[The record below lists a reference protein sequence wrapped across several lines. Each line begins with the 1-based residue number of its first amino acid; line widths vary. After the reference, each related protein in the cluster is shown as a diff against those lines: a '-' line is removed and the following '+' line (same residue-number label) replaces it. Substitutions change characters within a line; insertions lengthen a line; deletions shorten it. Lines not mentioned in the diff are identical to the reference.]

1 MATHKSTRGGA
12 TRTAGSASA
21 VTRTSPVTA
30 HPSAR
35 KPSALT
41 CILTATDDLS
51 ELVPQLHQHALEATG
66 AVASILFEF
75 DQRAGALHPTS
86 AGAPD
91 FSADAWR
98 PQPAERQA
106 VQQAFHQTEPTLVYQ
121 IGARM
126 PSLTRQLGTAA
137 GLFVPIARPTER
149 LGLLVLGLRHRA
161 GPGLKGD
168 VGPVADAFALALE
181 RARLQRSAELQRDVR
196 KLLLSFSNSVSSA
209 LNLAAGLD
217 TLCRE
222 ANSLFDTT
230 RTSVWLHQRRQR
242 ELVLAASSDPTVSRD
257 ACVSTDDPWSPAAR
271 GLRRPAPELLSASPD
286 DPADRPPFMVVPLRG
301 RRRALGTLVLE
312 GIESASDRGSKL
324 LDYADELGRQ
334 LSNALENVQLLEAV
348 IRSRRELDNTFN
360 SIADL
365 VAVCDRRLC
374 LVHVNRAFASRVGL
388 SCEDALDRPLTQF
401 IGPETGKWI
410 SQLDRLSALGSPN
423 PVTREIHDP
432 VLRGTFSMTLTTL
445 FNQDDRPIG
454 GVMVA
459 RDITEQTRLEAERA
473 TLRERLTQSEKLA
486 ALGQFVAGIAHEL
499 NNPLQGVLGHIELLN
514 ATGALPPHLQRE
526 LRTVSREAERAAK
539 IVRTL
544 LVFAGS
550 RRLVRRRLSLN
561 AIISRALAL
570 RTEACRVASIDVL
583 RNYDARLPRLHGDPL
598 LLQQAFLNILIN
610 AEHAVAGN
618 GRGRIEISTSLDTER
633 RTVVV
638 RIRDSGKGI
647 PADVLPRIFDPFY
660 TTKDVGQGTGLG
672 LTIAYGIVQEH
683 RGQIAAANHADGG
696 AVFTIE
702 LPTRREMIK

>member
-1 MATHKSTRGGA
+1 MATDKTTRRGA
-12 TRTAGSASA
+12 TRTAGSFSA
-21 VTRTSPVTA
+21 VTRTRPVTA

-35 KPSALT
+35 KPSELT
-41 CILTATDDLS
+41 CILTATHDLS
-51 ELVPQLHQHALEATG
+51 ELLPQLHQQALEATG

-75 DQRAGALHPTS
+75 DQRAGALRPTS
-86 AGAPD
+86 AWAPD

-106 VQQAFHQTEPTLVYQ
+106 VQQAFHQTEPTLAYQ

-161 GPGLKGD
+161 GPGLERD

-181 RARLQRSAELQRDVR
+181 RAGLQRSAELQRDVR
-196 KLLLSFSNSVSSA
+196 ELLLSFSNSVSSA
-209 LNLAAGLD
+209 LNLAARLD

-242 ELVLAASSDPTVSRD
+242 ELVLE
-257 ACVSTDDPWSPAAR
+257 
-271 GLRRPAPELLSASPD
+271 GIKSASN
-286 DPADRPPFMVVPLRG
+286 
-301 RRRALGTLVLE
+301 
-312 GIESASDRGSKL
+312 RGSKL
-324 LDYADELGRQ
+324 LDYADELGLQ

-365 VAVCDRRLC
+365 VAVCDYRLC
-374 LVHVNRAFASRVGL
+374 LVHVNRAFATRVGL
-388 SCEDALDRPLTQF
+388 SREDALDRPLTEF
-401 IGPETGKWI
+401 LGPETGEWI
-410 SQLDRLSALGSPN
+410 SQLDLLSALGSPN

-445 FNQDDRPIG
+445 FNQDDKPIG

-459 RDITEQTRLEAERA
+459 RDITEQARLEAERA
-473 TLRERLTQSEKLA
+473 TLRERLTQAEKLA

-514 ATGALPPHLQRE
+514 ATGTPPPHLRRE

-539 IVRTL
+539 IVRNL
-544 LVFAGS
+544 LIFAGS

-561 AIISRALAL
+561 AIISRALAF
-570 RTEACRVASIDVL
+570 RTEACRAAGIDVL
-583 RNYDARLPRLHGDPL
+583 RDYDARLPRLHVDPL

-618 GRGRIEISTSLDTER
+618 GRGRIEISTSLDTGR

-647 PADVLPRIFDPFY
+647 PADVLPRSFDQFY

-672 LTIAYGIVQEH
+672 LTITYGIVQEH
-683 RGQIAAANHADGG
+683 GGQIAAANHADGG

-702 LPTRREMIK
+702 LPTHREMIK

>member
-1 MATHKSTRGGA
+1 MATDKTTRRGA
-12 TRTAGSASA
+12 TRTAGSFSA
-21 VTRTSPVTA
+21 VTRTRPVTA

-35 KPSALT
+35 KPSELT
-41 CILTATDDLS
+41 CILTATHDLS
-51 ELVPQLHQHALEATG
+51 ELLPQLHQQALEATG

-75 DQRAGALHPTS
+75 DQRAGALRPTS
-86 AGAPD
+86 AWAPD

-106 VQQAFHQTEPTLVYQ
+106 VQQAFHQTEPTLAYQ

-161 GPGLKGD
+161 GPGLERD

-181 RARLQRSAELQRDVR
+181 RAGLQRSAELQRR
-196 KLLLSFSNSVSSA
+196 EGLLLSFSNSVSSA

-242 ELVLAASSDPTVSRD
+242 ELVLAASSDPTVGRD

-286 DPADRPPFMVVPLRG
+286 DPTDRPPFMVVPLRG
-301 RRRALGTLVLE
+301 RRRALGTLVLK
-312 GIESASDRGSKL
+312 GIESASNRGSKL
-324 LDYADELGRQ
+324 LDYADELGLQ

-365 VAVCDRRLC
+365 VAVCDHRLC
-374 LVHVNRAFASRVGL
+374 LVHVNRAFATRVGL
-388 SCEDALDRPLTQF
+388 SREDALDRPLTEF
-401 IGPETGKWI
+401 LGPETGEWI
-410 SQLDRLSALGSPN
+410 SQLDPLSALGSPN

-445 FNQDDRPIG
+445 FNQDDKPIG

-459 RDITEQTRLEAERA
+459 RDITEQARLEAERA
-473 TLRERLTQSEKLA
+473 TLRERLTQAEKLA

-514 ATGALPPHLQRE
+514 ATGTPPPHLRRE

-539 IVRTL
+539 IVRNL

-570 RTEACRVASIDVL
+570 RTEACRAAGIDVL
-583 RNYDARLPRLHGDPL
+583 RDYDARLPRLHVDPL

-618 GRGRIEISTSLDTER
+618 GRGRIEISTSLDAGR
-633 RTVVV
+633 RAVVV

-672 LTIAYGIVQEH
+672 LTITYGIVQEH
-683 RGQIAAANHADGG
+683 GGQIAAANHADGG

-702 LPTRREMIK
+702 LPTHREMIK